1 MTKTKKAQQASVN
14 PKEAKKS
21 QADAS
26 KKQASTSKK
35 EQASANSK
43 EAKKPSLISPNDQLR
58 INIAWSEI
66 EQPYQKTI
74 RDLAKKMKV
83 EGFRQGK
90 VPLAIAEKQISLE
103 KAAEIILKDILPN
116 KYIEA
121 LKEKKKQAITAPE
134 YHLVSLKKGEDWVI
148 DAYFCEAPQ
157 IDLKDYDKHIK
168 TAKKAAAEFI
178 KKHNE
183 TKPEVKSKQAEAKA
197 KKTAEQA
204 ENKDAG
210 ETPSAEPEANKQAPE
225 KLSPDQEKEIYY
237 QHILRELVINI
248 RPSIGELLLRR
259 ETQAEFERFREQ
271 LDAYQLSLE
280 KYLAQRQLS
289 IEELSNEL
297 AGTVLNRLQID
308 FVLAAIARER
318 QLKVSDRDL
327 QKALADIQDEKLRE
341 QISAHEHYLD
351 SFKAQLLRQQT
362 INSLLED

>member
-1 MTKTKKAQQASVN
+1 MTKTKKTQQASAS
-14 PKEAKKS
+14 PKQTKKE
-21 QADAS
+21 QAGAS
-26 KKQASTSKK
+26 KKQAGTSK

-43 EAKKPSLISPNDQLR
+43 ETKKPSLISPNDQLR

-74 RDLAKKMKV
+74 RDLAKKMKL

-103 KAAEIILKDILPN
+103 KAAEIILKDILPD
-116 KYIEA
+116 KYIKA
-121 LKEKKKQAITAPE
+121 LKESKKQAITAPE

-157 IDLKDYDKHIK
+157 INLKDYAKHIK

-183 TKPEVKSKQAEAKA
+183 TKPEVKTEKIEKKDGKKEEKTPSEAS
-197 KKTAEQA
+197 KTAGQ
-204 ENKDAG
+204 
-210 ETPSAEPEANKQAPE
+210 TPE

-237 QHILRELVINI
+237 QHILRELVVNI

-259 ETQAEFERFREQ
+259 ETQAEFERFKEQ

-280 KYLAQRQLS
+280 KYLAQRQIT

-318 QLKVSDRDL
+318 QLKVSDQAL

>member
-1 MTKTKKAQQASVN
+1 MTKTKKPQQAS
-14 PKEAKKS
+14 
-21 QADAS
+21 AS

-35 EQASANSK
+35 EQASEKSQ

-157 IDLKDYDKHIK
+157 INLKDYKNHIK

-183 TKPEVKSKQAEAKA
+183 AKPEVKSKQAE
-197 KKTAEQA
+197 
-204 ENKDAG
+204 NKDAG
-210 ETPSAEPEANKQAPE
+210 EKQEVPE

-259 ETQAEFERFREQ
+259 ETQAEFERFKEQ

-280 KYLAQRQLS
+280 KYLAQRQIS

-318 QLKVSDRDL
+318 QLKVSDQAL

>member
-14 PKEAKKS
+14 
-21 QADAS
+21 
-26 KKQASTSKK
+26 
-35 EQASANSK
+35 SK
-43 EAKKPSLISPNDQLR
+43 ETKKPSLISPNDQLR

-74 RDLAKKMKV
+74 RDLAKKLKV

-103 KAAEIILKDILPN
+103 KAAEIILKDILPD
-116 KYIEA
+116 KYIKA
-121 LKEKKKQAITAPE
+121 LKESKKQAITAPE

-157 IDLKDYDKHIK
+157 IKLKDYKNHIK

-183 TKPEVKSKQAEAKA
+183 TKPEVKTEKIEKKDGKKEEKTQSEAS
-197 KKTAEQA
+197 KTA
-204 ENKDAG
+204 G
-210 ETPSAEPEANKQAPE
+210 QAPA

-237 QHILRELVINI
+237 QHILRELVLNI

-259 ETQAEFERFREQ
+259 ETQAEFARFKEQ
-271 LDAYQLSLE
+271 LAAYQLSLE
-280 KYLAQRQLS
+280 KYLAQRQIT

-318 QLKVSDRDL
+318 QLKVSDQDL

>member
-1 MTKTKKAQQASVN
+1 MTKTKKAQQASAN
-14 PKEAKKS
+14 SKET
-21 QADAS
+21 
-26 KKQASTSKK
+26 KKQ
-35 EQASANSK
+35 EQASASSK
-43 EAKKPSLISPNDQLR
+43 ETKKPSLISPNEQLR

-74 RDLAKKMKV
+74 RDLAKKMKI

-121 LKEKKKQAITAPE
+121 LKESKKQAITAPE
-134 YHLVSLKKGEDWVI
+134 YHLVSLKKGENWVI

-157 IDLKDYDKHIK
+157 INLKDYDKHIK
-168 TAKKAAAEFI
+168 TAKKTAAEFI
-178 KKHNE
+178 KKHNT
-183 TKPEVKSKQAEAKA
+183 TKPEAKAKQAEAKA
-197 KKTAEQA
+197 EKIEKKDGNKEEKAQSEASKTA
-204 ENKDAG
+204 D
-210 ETPSAEPEANKQAPE
+210 QAPI
-225 KLSPDQEKEIYY
+225 KLSPDQEKEVYY

-259 ETQAEFERFREQ
+259 ETQAEFERFKEQ

-280 KYLAQRQLS
+280 KYLAQRQIT

-318 QLKVSDRDL
+318 QLKVSDQAL